1 MYNDLTR
8 QLLKQVKFEDGIIL
22 AEQAKYSVSDSFS
35 TVEIY
40 ICDERVS
47 YRVYGDAYSLAMLK
61 WLQLSL
67 LNKQNLSQIFSLENL
82 IADFDLPQARYR
94 NALQIV
100 QLIEKINAAAI

>member
-22 AEQAKYSVSDSFS
+22 AEQTKYSISDSFS

-67 LNKQNLSQIFSLENL
+67 LNKQNLSQISLENL
-82 IADFDLPQARYR
+82 IVDFDLPQAKYK
-94 NALQIV
+94 NALQII

>member
-22 AEQAKYSVSDSFS
+22 AEQTKYSVSDSFS

-67 LNKQNLSQIFSLENL
+67 LNKQNLSQISLENL
-82 IADFDLPQARYR
+82 IVDFDLPQARYR
-94 NALQIV
+94 NALQII

>member
-67 LNKQNLSQIFSLENL
+67 LNKQNLSQISLENL
-82 IADFDLPQARYR
+82 ILDFDLPQARYR